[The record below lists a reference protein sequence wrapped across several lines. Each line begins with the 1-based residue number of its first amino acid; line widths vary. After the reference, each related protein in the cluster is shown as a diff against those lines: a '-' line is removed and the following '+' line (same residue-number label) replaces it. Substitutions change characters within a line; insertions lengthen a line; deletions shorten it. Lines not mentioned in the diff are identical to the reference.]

1 MGHSHF
7 FITHSIDSNRYGRCV
22 GKPHTFVDCEVM
34 DPDGQPLGPY
44 EIGEL
49 GTKSPTLALGY
60 WNDSAT
66 TYRTRVRG
74 YFLTGDLMY
83 RDEEGYYYH
92 MDRLVDSVDLGDG
105 KRLYTAM
112 TEERILVACPDILDC
127 TVVALRD
134 RGKAVTDVLVQLR
147 AGADRGRDYAKDIG
161 AALDEHVL
169 ATLRDVIV
177 VDEDSIP
184 LGPTGKVRKV
194 VLRQRH
200 LEERG
205 AR

>member
-1 MGHSHF
+1 M
-7 FITHSIDSNRYGRCV
+7 
-22 GKPHTFVDCEVM
+22 
-34 DPDGQPLGPY
+34 
-44 EIGEL
+44 
-49 GTKSPTLALGY
+49 
-60 WNDSAT
+60 
-66 TYRTRVRG
+66 
-74 YFLTGDLMY
+74 TGDLMY

-92 MDRLVDSVDLGDG
+92 LDRLVDSIDLGDG

-112 TEERILVACPDILDC
+112 TEERILAACPDVLDC
-127 TVVALRD
+127 TVVAVRD

-147 AGADRGRDYAKDIG
+147 AGADRARDYAKDVSS
-161 AALDEHVL
+161 ALDEHVL